1 MPEVSNGIHL
11 FESVEDAFEYFYS
24 ADQQHKHVLISE
36 GDVKCW
42 EILDNFVGVVV
53 KWLVWGK
60 IDGEEPDGD
69 YQQLIVEVKSLK

>member
-1 MPEVSNGIHL
+1 MNNGIK
-11 FESVEDAFEYFYS
+11 FFGSVEDAFESFYS
-24 ADQQHKHVLISE
+24 VDSTQKHVLISE